1 MRVEGLAFYP
11 GLSLSPSEL
20 SRPGRAT
27 PVSRLSLD
35 REKMSRPR
43 QLGKIVSPPPSSPS
57 PPPSS
62 SPDEKGSSSL
72 SESIG
77 RHEQKPWSRMY
88 VRARVY
94 SVHSSLRLYVSGR
107 TRKRVGVVE
116 RGEKAGERWNGGWER
131 RERRSGVKERLI
143 GSRPEWAGGG
153 KRAIGWRGG
162 GRGGGGNRRES
173 EGDGKLCELVPAHT
187 SHPILRSLS
196 PSILPHP
203 SPRTTVPRALE
214 MKPNFSLLPRLT
226 LLATLQPL
234 TLPLPLSPPFQ
245 PPPLACT
252 VPFRS
257 LPARHSSLY
266 PMSESK
272 GVLWG

>member
-143 GSRPEWAGGG
+143 GSRPGWAGGG
-153 KRAIGWRGG
+153 KRAMGG
-162 GRGGGGNRRES
+162 EEEEEEEEATEENRRETGS
-173 EGDGKLCELVPAHT
+173 SVSSFQRTQAILYYGV
-187 SHPILRSLS
+187 SHPLS
-196 PSILPHP
+196 CRTLLPAPP
-203 SPRTTVPRALE
+203 SPEPSR
-214 MKPNFSLLPRLT
+214 
-226 LLATLQPL
+226 
-234 TLPLPLSPPFQ
+234 
-245 PPPLACT
+245 
-252 VPFRS
+252 
-257 LPARHSSLY
+257 
-266 PMSESK
+266 
-272 GVLWG
+272 